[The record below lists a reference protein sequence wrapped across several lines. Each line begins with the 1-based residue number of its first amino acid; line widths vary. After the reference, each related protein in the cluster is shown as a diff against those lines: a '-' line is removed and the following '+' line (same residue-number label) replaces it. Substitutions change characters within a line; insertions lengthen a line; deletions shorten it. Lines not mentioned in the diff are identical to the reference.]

1 MLRFNVH
8 GDSGL
13 VTISM
18 GAIHPPQRRRLV
30 VRRMNS
36 NRGHEL
42 VALQMVRE
50 NGTALIWSKDT

>member
-1 MLRFNVH
+1 MLRFSVNE
-8 GDSGL
+8 DSGL
-13 VTISM
+13 VKVSM
-18 GAIHPPQRRRLV
+18 GVIHPPQRRRFV

-50 NGTALIWSKDT
+50 NGTALIWLKNT

>member
-1 MLRFNVH
+1 MLRFNVD

-18 GAIHPPQRRRLV
+18 GVIHPPLV
-30 VRRMNS
+30 ARRMNS

-50 NGTALIWSKDT
+50 NDTALIWSKET